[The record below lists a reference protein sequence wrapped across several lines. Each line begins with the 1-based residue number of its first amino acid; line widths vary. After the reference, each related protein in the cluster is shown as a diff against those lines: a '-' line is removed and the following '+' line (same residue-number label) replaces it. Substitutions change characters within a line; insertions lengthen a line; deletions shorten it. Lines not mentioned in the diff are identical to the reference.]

1 MGLTRNIEDTKV
13 PSGSP
18 ALIGLL
24 VVYLLPM
31 ILMSASFIL
40 IYHVLNLA
48 LAFSSL
54 ELYAVYATSCW
65 ITFLVMLLLLR
76 KQGLR
81 LRNIGYRGGINLSTI
96 GIALLFFLTG
106 FAVFAVSGS
115 ALDYVGIRWSSSLEI
130 EITSAIDAALLVFTL
145 LVTSPIIEDT
155 FYRAYSITILERK
168 LGNRWVAGLVSC
180 FMFALVYLPSWGVRG
195 SIQLFLWALLSMA
208 LFVWG
213 KSIYPCLLMH
223 VANNVFMYVL
233 LPMLAKG

>member
-1 MGLTRNIEDTKV
+1 MSLTRNIEATKV

-18 ALIGLL
+18 ALIGLF

-40 IYHVLNLA
+40 IYHVLDLA

-81 LRNIGYRGGINLSTI
+81 LRNIGYRGGANLSTI

-130 EITSAIDAALLVFTL
+130 EITSPIEAALLVFTL

-195 SIQLFLWALLSMA
+195 SIQLFLWPKAR
-208 LFVWG
+208 
-213 KSIYPCLLMH
+213 P
-223 VANNVFMYVL
+223 
-233 LPMLAKG
+233 